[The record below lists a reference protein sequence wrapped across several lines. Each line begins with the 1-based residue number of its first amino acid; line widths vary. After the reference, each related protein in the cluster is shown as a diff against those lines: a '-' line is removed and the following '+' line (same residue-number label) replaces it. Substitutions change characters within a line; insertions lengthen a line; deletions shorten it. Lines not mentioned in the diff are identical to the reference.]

1 MYNNNT
7 GYKELTVALLFLIG
21 YPMIIGYIWMKAWSW
36 IIVPIFSYRTLSYLQ
51 SVVLYYMSSVG
62 FGYLYGQFYPTKQ
75 QEKVYWTK
83 QLFTNFNYNLFIE
96 LSVSYLFPHVYLL
109 VAAYIVNIFF
119 AL

>member
-51 SVVLYYMSSVG
+51 SVVLSYMSSVG

-83 QLFTNFNYNLFIE
+83 QLFTNVNYNLFIE
-96 LSVSYLFPHVYLL
+96 LSVSFN
-109 VAAYIVNIFF
+109 NISIYPVVSVRI
-119 AL
+119 